1 MEKLR
6 NKLNKLLAERAELEA
21 GLFDRLY
28 KSILQEA
35 IQGRLVPQIAS
46 EGTAEDLL
54 EEIRNEKKRLV
65 KEGKLKA
72 VVSITMD
79 EEFVVHDIKVIEGE
93 KGLFIAM
100 PSRKASDGEYRDI
113 AHPINSATRER
124 IQTIILDKYQE
135 VMAEE
140 AENEVLMEAAE

>member
-54 EEIRNEKKRLV
+54 EEIRART
-65 KEGKLKA
+65 GA
-72 VVSITMD
+72 
-79 EEFVVHDIKVIEGE
+79 
-93 KGLFIAM
+93 
-100 PSRKASDGEYRDI
+100 
-113 AHPINSATRER
+113 
-124 IQTIILDKYQE
+124 
-135 VMAEE
+135 
-140 AENEVLMEAAE
+140 